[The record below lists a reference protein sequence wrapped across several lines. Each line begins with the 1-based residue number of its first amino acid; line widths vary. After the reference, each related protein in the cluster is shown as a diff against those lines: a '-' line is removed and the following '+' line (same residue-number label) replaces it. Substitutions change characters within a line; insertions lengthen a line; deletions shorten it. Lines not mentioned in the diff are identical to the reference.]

1 MGNHAN
7 VQARCLRYRHAIMET
22 GCMGAWRRSVAAGV
36 FVAVATVAHGGCGLP
51 LGSAGDDHMPT
62 VLPDDVDDYDTA
74 LQRLRSGPC
83 HGLFWRRGTCGTWLV
98 LIESTGFSSVVS
110 YFDSDTLE
118 LAGRTH
124 RDDTGLESHD
134 GEAIE
139 CDHLAITE
147 TNLCPAL
154 P

>member
-1 MGNHAN
+1 
-7 VQARCLRYRHAIMET
+7 
-22 GCMGAWRRSVAAGV
+22 MGAWRQFVASCG

-51 LGSAGDDHMPT
+51 LGSAGGDSLPM
-62 VLPDDVDDYDTA
+62 VLADDVDDYDTA
-74 LQRLRSGPC
+74 LQRLRNGPC
-83 HGLFWRRGTCGTWLV
+83 RGLFWRRGTCGTWLV

-134 GEAIE
+134 GGPIE
-139 CDHLAITE
+139 CNNLAITE